1 MLRYVVRRLLLTI
14 PTLFLVATIV
24 FLLLR
29 LVPGDMVDTV
39 MARLAVLGGTVDRA
53 ALERAFGLD
62 APLHVQYVRW
72 WADLLLRG
80 SLGISMNSGQP
91 VVPLILGRLPV
102 TIELGVLGIAVSVVI
117 GLPVGIYSA
126 LRQDT
131 VGDYAGRSLAIL
143 FVAAPSF
150 WVATLVILYASLW
163 WGWSPPLELVPLARD
178 PIGNLRMFILPAFI
192 LGMVMAGT
200 TMRMTRTMM
209 LEVLRQDFIR
219 TAYAKGLRERLVVVG
234 HALKNA
240 LIPVVTIVGADL
252 TVLIGGAV
260 IIESIFALPG
270 TGRLMVD
277 ALKVR
282 DYALVSGVNLVFA
295 VAVVGANLLV
305 DLSYAFLDP
314 RVRYR

>member
-1 MLRYVVRRLLLTI
+1 MLRYVIRRLLLTI

-72 WADLLLRG
+72 WGDLLLRG
-80 SLGISMNSGQP
+80 SLGISMNSGLP

-102 TIELGVLGIAVSVVI
+102 TIELGLLAIAVSVVI

-163 WGWSPPLELVPLARD
+163 WGWSPPLELAPLVRD

>member
-24 FLLLR
+24 FVLLR

-62 APLHVQYVRW
+62 VPLHVQYVRW
-72 WADLLLRG
+72 WSDLLLRG

-102 TIELGVLGIAVSVVI
+102 TIELGLLGIAVSVVI
-117 GLPVGIYSA
+117 GLPVGMYSA

-163 WGWSPPLELVPLARD
+163 WGWSPPLELEPLIRD
-178 PIGNLRMFILPAFI
+178 PIANLRMFILPAFI

-219 TAYAKGLRERLVVVG
+219 TAYAKGLPERLVVVG

-282 DYALVSGVNLVFA
+282 DYALVAGVNLTFA

>member
-1 MLRYVVRRLLLTI
+1 MLRYVIRRLLLTI

-24 FLLLR
+24 FVLLR

-72 WADLLLRG
+72 WSDLLLRG

-102 TIELGVLGIAVSVVI
+102 TIELGLLGIAVSVVI
-117 GLPVGIYSA
+117 GLPVGMYSA

-163 WGWSPPLELVPLARD
+163 WGWSPPLELEPLMRD
-178 PIGNLRMFILPAFI
+178 PIANLRMFILPAFI

-219 TAYAKGLRERLVVVG
+219 TAYAKGLPERLVVVG

-282 DYALVSGVNLVFA
+282 DYALVAGVNLTFA

>member
-1 MLRYVVRRLLLTI
+1 MLRYVIRRLLLTI
-14 PTLFLVATIV
+14 PTLFMVATIV
-24 FLLLR
+24 FVLLR

-72 WADLLLRG
+72 WSDLLLRG

-102 TIELGVLGIAVSVVI
+102 TIELGLLGIAVSVVI
-117 GLPVGIYSA
+117 GLPVGMYSA

-163 WGWSPPLELVPLARD
+163 WGWSPPLELEPLMRD
-178 PIGNLRMFILPAFI
+178 PIANLRMFILPAFI

-219 TAYAKGLRERLVVVG
+219 TAYAKGLPERLVVVG

-282 DYALVSGVNLVFA
+282 DYALVAGVNLTFA

>member
-1 MLRYVVRRLLLTI
+1 MLRYVIRRLLLTI

-39 MARLAVLGGTVDRA
+39 MARLAVLGGSVDRA

-102 TIELGVLGIAVSVVI
+102 TIELGLLGMAVSVVI

-131 VGDYAGRSLAIL
+131 AGDYAGRSLAIL

-163 WGWSPPLELVPLARD
+163 WGWSPPLELVRLVRN
-178 PIGNLRMFILPAFI
+178 PIGNLRMFILPSFI

-219 TAYAKGLRERLVVVG
+219 EGVAGAAGGGRPRAQERADPGGDGRGGGSDRADRRRGDHRIDLRPAGNRAADGGCLESTGLRRRLG
-234 HALKNA
+234 RQ
-240 LIPVVTIVGADL
+240 
-252 TVLIGGAV
+252 
-260 IIESIFALPG
+260 PG
-270 TGRLMVD
+270 IRSRRRRRQPAG
-277 ALKVR
+277 
-282 DYALVSGVNLVFA
+282 
-295 VAVVGANLLV
+295 
-305 DLSYAFLDP
+305 
-314 RVRYR
+314 

>member
-1 MLRYVVRRLLLTI
+1 MLRYVIRRLLLTI

-102 TIELGVLGIAVSVVI
+102 TIELGLLGLAVSVMI

-131 VGDYAGRSLAIL
+131 AGDYAGRSIAIL

-150 WVATLVILYASLW
+150 WVATLVLLYASLW
-163 WGWSPPLELVPLARD
+163 WG
-178 PIGNLRMFILPAFI
+178 
-192 LGMVMAGT
+192 
-200 TMRMTRTMM
+200 
-209 LEVLRQDFIR
+209 
-219 TAYAKGLRERLVVVG
+219 
-234 HALKNA
+234 
-240 LIPVVTIVGADL
+240 VGAAA
-252 TVLIGGAV
+252 GAGAAGPRPDRQPAHV
-260 IIESIFALPG
+260 HPAGVHPRHGDGRHHDADDAHHDAGSAAPG
-270 TGRLMVD
+270 LH
-277 ALKVR
+277 
-282 DYALVSGVNLVFA
+282 
-295 VAVVGANLLV
+295 
-305 DLSYAFLDP
+305 P
-314 RVRYR
+314 HRVREGVAGEAGGGRPRTQERADPGGDDRGG

>member
-102 TIELGVLGIAVSVVI
+102 TIELGLLGIAVSVVI

-240 LIPVVTIVGADL
+240 LIPVVTVVGADL

>member
-1 MLRYVVRRLLLTI
+1 MLRYVIRRLLLTI

-72 WADLLLRG
+72 WSDLLLRG

-102 TIELGVLGIAVSVVI
+102 TIELGLLAMAVSVAI

-163 WGWSPPLELVPLARD
+163 WGWSPPLELVPLVRD

-282 DYALVSGVNLVFA
+282 DYAVVSGVNLAFA

>member
-102 TIELGVLGIAVSVVI
+102 TIELGLLGIAVSVVI

-163 WGWSPPLELVPLARD
+163 WGWSPPLELVPLVRD

>member
-102 TIELGVLGIAVSVVI
+102 TIELGLLGIAVSVAI

>member
-62 APLHVQYVRW
+62 APLHVQYARW

-102 TIELGVLGIAVSVVI
+102 TIELGLLAIAVSVVI

-163 WGWSPPLELVPLARD
+163 WGWSPPLELVPLVRD

-240 LIPVVTIVGADL
+240 LIPVVTVVGADL

>member
-29 LVPGDMVDTV
+29 LVPGNMVDTV

-72 WADLLLRG
+72 WGDLLLRG

-102 TIELGVLGIAVSVVI
+102 TIELGLLGIAVSVVI

-163 WGWSPPLELVPLARD
+163 WGWSPPLELVPLVRD

>member
-14 PTLFLVATIV
+14 PTLFMVATIV
-24 FLLLR
+24 FVLLR

-72 WADLLLRG
+72 WSDLLLRG

-102 TIELGVLGIAVSVVI
+102 TIELGLLGIAVSVMI
-117 GLPVGIYSA
+117 GLPVGMYSA

-163 WGWSPPLELVPLARD
+163 WGWSPPLELEPLMRD
-178 PIGNLRMFILPAFI
+178 PIANLRMFILPAFI

-219 TAYAKGLRERLVVVG
+219 TAYAKGLPERLVVVG

-282 DYALVSGVNLVFA
+282 DYALVAGVNLTFA

>member
-72 WADLLLRG
+72 WGDLLLRG

-102 TIELGVLGIAVSVVI
+102 TIELGLLAIAVSVAI

>member
-1 MLRYVVRRLLLTI
+1 MLRYVIRRLLLTI

-102 TIELGVLGIAVSVVI
+102 TIELGLLGLAVSVMI

-131 VGDYAGRSLAIL
+131 VGDYAGRSIAIL

-163 WGWSPPLELVPLARD
+163 WGWSPPLELVPLVRD
-178 PIGNLRMFILPAFI
+178 PVGNLRMFILPAFI

-260 IIESIFALPG
+260 IIESIFSLPG

-282 DYALVSGVNLVFA
+282 DYALVSGVNLAFA
-295 VAVVGANLLV
+295 VAVVGANLVV

>member
-1 MLRYVVRRLLLTI
+1 MLRYVIRRLLLTI

-72 WADLLLRG
+72 WSDLLLRG

-102 TIELGVLGIAVSVVI
+102 TIELGLLAMAVSVAI

-131 VGDYAGRSLAIL
+131 VGDFAGRSLAIL

-163 WGWSPPLELVPLARD
+163 WGWSPPLELVPLVRD
-178 PIGNLRMFILPAFI
+178 PLGNLRMFILPAFI

-282 DYALVSGVNLVFA
+282 DYAVVSGVNLAFA

>member
-102 TIELGVLGIAVSVVI
+102 TIELGLLGIAVSVVI

-163 WGWSPPLELVPLARD
+163 WGWSPRLELVPLVRD

-240 LIPVVTIVGADL
+240 LIPVVTVVGADL

>member
-1 MLRYVVRRLLLTI
+1 MLRYVIRRLLLTI
-14 PTLFLVATIV
+14 PTLFMVATIV
-24 FLLLR
+24 FVLLR

-62 APLHVQYVRW
+62 VPLHVQYVRW
-72 WADLLLRG
+72 WSDLLLRG

-102 TIELGVLGIAVSVVI
+102 TIELGLLGIAVSVVI
-117 GLPVGIYSA
+117 GLPVGMYSA

-163 WGWSPPLELVPLARD
+163 WGWSPPLELEPLIRD
-178 PIGNLRMFILPAFI
+178 PIANLRMFILPAFI

-219 TAYAKGLRERLVVVG
+219 TAYAKGLPERLVVVG

-282 DYALVSGVNLVFA
+282 DYALVAGVNLTFA

>member
-24 FLLLR
+24 FVLLR

-62 APLHVQYVRW
+62 VPLHVQYVRW
-72 WADLLLRG
+72 WSDLLLHG

-102 TIELGVLGIAVSVVI
+102 TIELGLLGIAVSVVI
-117 GLPVGIYSA
+117 GLPVGMYSA

-163 WGWSPPLELVPLARD
+163 WGWSPPLELEPLIRD
-178 PIGNLRMFILPAFI
+178 PIANLRMFILPAFI

-219 TAYAKGLRERLVVVG
+219 TAYAKGLPERLVVVG

-282 DYALVSGVNLVFA
+282 DYALVAGVNLTFA

>member
-24 FLLLR
+24 FVLLR

-72 WADLLLRG
+72 WSDLLLRG

-102 TIELGVLGIAVSVVI
+102 TIELGLLGIAVSVVI
-117 GLPVGIYSA
+117 GLPVGMYSA

-163 WGWSPPLELVPLARD
+163 WGWSPPLELEPLIRD
-178 PIGNLRMFILPAFI
+178 PIANLRMFILPAFI

-219 TAYAKGLRERLVVVG
+219 TAYAKGLPERLVVVG

-282 DYALVSGVNLVFA
+282 DYALVAGVNLTFA

>member
-1 MLRYVVRRLLLTI
+1 MLRYVIRRLLLTI

-102 TIELGVLGIAVSVVI
+102 TIELGLLGMAVSVVI

-131 VGDYAGRSLAIL
+131 AGDYAGRSLAIL

-163 WGWSPPLELVPLARD
+163 WGWSPPLELVPLVRD

-260 IIESIFALPG
+260 IIESIFSLPG

>member
-24 FLLLR
+24 FVLLR

-62 APLHVQYVRW
+62 VPLHVQYVRW
-72 WADLLLRG
+72 WSDLLLRG

-102 TIELGVLGIAVSVVI
+102 TIELGLLGIAVSVVI
-117 GLPVGIYSA
+117 GLPVGMYSA

-163 WGWSPPLELVPLARD
+163 WGWSPPLELEPLIRD
-178 PIGNLRMFILPAFI
+178 PIANLRMFILPAFI

-219 TAYAKGLRERLVVVG
+219 TAYAKGLPERLVVVS

-282 DYALVSGVNLVFA
+282 DYALVAGVNLTFA

>member
-102 TIELGVLGIAVSVVI
+102 TIELGLLGIAVSVVI

-295 VAVVGANLLV
+295 LAVVGANLLV

>member
-1 MLRYVVRRLLLTI
+1 MLRYVIRRLLLTI

-39 MARLAVLGGTVDRA
+39 MARLAVMGGTVDRA

-62 APLHVQYVRW
+62 APLHTQYVRW
-72 WADLLLRG
+72 WGDLLLRG

-102 TIELGVLGIAVSVVI
+102 TIELGLLAIAISVVI
-117 GLPVGIYSA
+117 SLPVGIYSA

-131 VGDYAGRSLAIL
+131 PGDYAGRSLAIL

-150 WVATLVILYASLW
+150 WIATLVILYASLW
-163 WGWSPPLELVPLARD
+163 WGWSPPLELVPLFRN
-178 PIGNLRMFILPAFI
+178 PLRNLGMFILPAFI

-240 LIPVVTIVGADL
+240 LIPVVTMIGADL

-282 DYALVSGVNLVFA
+282 DYALVSGVNLAFA

>member
-14 PTLFLVATIV
+14 PTLFMVATIV
-24 FLLLR
+24 FVLLR

-72 WADLLLRG
+72 WSDLLLRG

-102 TIELGVLGIAVSVVI
+102 TIELGLLGIAVSVVI
-117 GLPVGIYSA
+117 GLPVGMYSA

-163 WGWSPPLELVPLARD
+163 WGWSPPLELEPLLRD
-178 PIGNLRMFILPAFI
+178 PIANLRMFILPAFI

-219 TAYAKGLRERLVVVG
+219 TAYAKGLPERLVVVG

-282 DYALVSGVNLVFA
+282 DYALVAGVNLTFA

>member
-14 PTLFLVATIV
+14 PTLFMVATIV
-24 FLLLR
+24 FVLLR

-62 APLHVQYVRW
+62 VPLHVQYVRW
-72 WADLLLRG
+72 WSDLLLRG

-102 TIELGVLGIAVSVVI
+102 TIELGLLGIAVSVMI
-117 GLPVGIYSA
+117 GLPVGMYSA

-163 WGWSPPLELVPLARD
+163 WGWSPPLELEPLIRD
-178 PIGNLRMFILPAFI
+178 PIANLRMFILPAFI

-219 TAYAKGLRERLVVVG
+219 TAYAKGLPERLVVVG

-282 DYALVSGVNLVFA
+282 DYALVAGVNLTFA

>member
-14 PTLFLVATIV
+14 PTLFMVATIV
-24 FLLLR
+24 FVLLR

-72 WADLLLRG
+72 WSDLLLRG

-102 TIELGVLGIAVSVVI
+102 TIELGLLGIAVSVVI
-117 GLPVGIYSA
+117 GLPVGMYSA

-163 WGWSPPLELVPLARD
+163 WGWSPPLELEPLIRD
-178 PIGNLRMFILPAFI
+178 PIANLRMFILPAFI

-219 TAYAKGLRERLVVVG
+219 TAYAKGLPERLVVVG

-282 DYALVSGVNLVFA
+282 DYALVAGVNLTFA

>member
-80 SLGISMNSGQP
+80 SLGISMNLGQP

-102 TIELGVLGIAVSVVI
+102 TIELGLLGIAVSVVI

-240 LIPVVTIVGADL
+240 LIPVVTVVGADL

-295 VAVVGANLLV
+295 LAVVGANLLV

>member
-24 FLLLR
+24 FVLLR

-72 WADLLLRG
+72 WSDLLLRG

-102 TIELGVLGIAVSVVI
+102 TIELGLLGIAVSVVI
-117 GLPVGIYSA
+117 GLPVGMYSA

-163 WGWSPPLELVPLARD
+163 WGWSPPLELEPLMRD
-178 PIGNLRMFILPAFI
+178 PIANLRMFILPAFI

-219 TAYAKGLRERLVVVG
+219 TAYAKGLPERLVVVG

-282 DYALVSGVNLVFA
+282 DYALVAGVNLTFA

>member
-24 FLLLR
+24 FVLLR

-72 WADLLLRG
+72 WSDLLLRG

-102 TIELGVLGIAVSVVI
+102 TIELGLLGIAVSVVI
-117 GLPVGIYSA
+117 GLPVGMYSA

-163 WGWSPPLELVPLARD
+163 WGWSPPLELEPLLRD
-178 PIGNLRMFILPAFI
+178 PIANLRMFILPAFI

-219 TAYAKGLRERLVVVG
+219 TAYAKGLPERLVVVG

-282 DYALVSGVNLVFA
+282 DYALVAGVNLTFA

>member
-14 PTLFLVATIV
+14 PTLFMVATIV
-24 FLLLR
+24 FVLLR

-72 WADLLLRG
+72 WSDLLLRG

-102 TIELGVLGIAVSVVI
+102 TIELGLLGIAVSVVI
-117 GLPVGIYSA
+117 GLPVGMYSA

-131 VGDYAGRSLAIL
+131 LGDYAGRSLAIL

-163 WGWSPPLELVPLARD
+163 WGWSPPLELEPLIRD
-178 PIGNLRMFILPAFI
+178 PIANLRMFILPAFI

-219 TAYAKGLRERLVVVG
+219 TAYAKGLPERLVVVG

-282 DYALVSGVNLVFA
+282 DYALVAGVNLTFA